1 VAAAAARL
9 TVPTSDVS
17 CLTLNRLSVYLRC
30 LRELQG
36 ASVLRIS
43 SLELASRFDLSA
55 AQIRKDLAQ
64 FGEFGIRGVGYD
76 VDHLVERLRSL
87 LGLDRAHNLV
97 VIGMGQLGTAVARH
111 FATNHRSFRVVGA
124 FDIDEARVGSA
135 VGPLTVLHV
144 RDMPVIVRRHGAE
157 IGVLAVPAA
166 AAQES
171 YDLLVAAGVR
181 SVLNFAPVQLRR
193 VPQVRTRTVDLRI
206 YLEELV
212 YFLACEPAVPPAGLE
227 SS

>member
-1 VAAAAARL
+1 
-9 TVPTSDVS
+9 VPPSDVS

-36 ASVLRIS
+36 ASMTRIS
-43 SLELASRFDLSA
+43 SLELATRFDLSA
-55 AQIRKDLAQ
+55 AQIRKDLTQ

-87 LGLDRAHNLV
+87 LGLDRSHNLV
-97 VIGMGQLGTAVARH
+97 VVGMGQLGTAVARH
-111 FATNHRSFRVVGA
+111 FATHHRSFRVVGT
-124 FDIDEARVGSA
+124 FDVDETKVGTV

-144 RDMPVIVRRHGAE
+144 REVPQIVRQHGAE
-157 IGVLAVPAA
+157 IGVLAVPAS
-166 AAQES
+166 AAQEA

-193 VPQVRTRTVDLRI
+193 AAHVRTRTVDLRI

-212 YFLACEPAVPPAGLE
+212 YFLGCEPAVGE
-227 SS
+227 EIVERS